1 MQPTTIE
8 DLDRL
13 KNQCKS
19 MVTTR
24 AGLSAGAS
32 VVPIPGLD
40 LGADIALLM
49 DLIATI
55 NRQFGL
61 TPAQIDDLDIRS
73 KKIILIAIASVGSE
87 MVGKLITKP
96 LIIQVLKRVGM
107 QLATKSIVKYVPF
120 LGSAIAA
127 SISFGAM
134 KWVGDSH
141 VQDCYAVAK
150 KALLS
155 LNETAKA

>member
-1 MQPTTIE
+1 MQPKTIE

-13 KNQCKS
+13 RNQCKS

-24 AGLSAGAS
+24 AGLSAGVS

-40 LGADIALLM
+40 LGADVALLI
-49 DLIATI
+49 DLIASI

-73 KKIILIAIASVGSE
+73 KKIILIAITSIGSE

-96 LIIQVLKRVGM
+96 LIIQVLKRVGV
-107 QLATKSIVKYVPF
+107 QLATKSVVKYVPF
-120 LGSAIAA
+120 LGSVIAA

-134 KWVGDSH
+134 KLVGDSH
-141 VQDCYAVAK
+141 VDACYAVAQ
-150 KALLS
+150 KALLAFDES
-155 LNETAKA
+155 AKA

>member
-1 MQPTTIE
+1 MQPKTIE

-13 KNQCKS
+13 RNQCKS

-40 LGADIALLM
+40 LGADVALLI
-49 DLIATI
+49 DLIASI

-73 KKIILIAIASVGSE
+73 KKIILIAITSIGSE

-96 LIIQVLKRVGM
+96 LIIQVLKRVGV
-107 QLATKSIVKYVPF
+107 QLATKSVVKYVPF
-120 LGSAIAA
+120 LGSVIAA

-134 KWVGDSH
+134 KLVGDSH
-141 VQDCYAVAK
+141 VDACYAVAQ
-150 KALLS
+150 KALLAFDES
-155 LNETAKA
+155 AKA

>member
-1 MQPTTIE
+1 MQPKTIE

-13 KNQCKS
+13 RNQCKS

-40 LGADIALLM
+40 LGADVALLI
-49 DLIATI
+49 DLVASI

-73 KKIILIAIASVGSE
+73 KKIILIAITSIGSE

-96 LIIQVLKRVGM
+96 LIIQVLKRVGV
-107 QLATKSIVKYVPF
+107 QLATKSVVKYVPF
-120 LGSAIAA
+120 LGSVIAA

-134 KWVGDSH
+134 KLVGDSH
-141 VQDCYAVAK
+141 VDACYAVAQ
-150 KALLS
+150 KALLAFDES
-155 LNETAKA
+155 AKA